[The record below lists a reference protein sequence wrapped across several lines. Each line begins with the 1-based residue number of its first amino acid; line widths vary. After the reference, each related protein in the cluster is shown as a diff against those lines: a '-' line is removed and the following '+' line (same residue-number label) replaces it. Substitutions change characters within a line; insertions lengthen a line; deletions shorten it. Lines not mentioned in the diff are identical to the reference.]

1 MWRSMV
7 YEPEQ
12 PRPPVGAIVI
22 GVCLAVLLGPSLL
35 VWIIRGAGF
44 AAQCVPGPQ
53 LCDGMTLGGGLHD
66 ALALAW
72 VVGTDVVLLI
82 ALATIAAVAC
92 FATRRPL
99 SGGLSLL
106 FLPILPSLLPMLA
119 VYVSRYD
126 GCSINPDGIGT
137 CVLWG
142 MAMGRAFHTAATV
155 PDLIYGL
162 VPYSFAIA
170 LMVGTIGWFLARP
183 KPLPPPHATARIRR
197 FDEGF

>member
-1 MWRSMV
+1 MG
-7 YEPEQ
+7 YENEQ
-12 PRPPVGAIVI
+12 SRPPVAALLI
-22 GVCLAVLLGPSLL
+22 GLCLAVLLGPSLL

-53 LCDGMTLGGGLHD
+53 LCRGMTLGGGLHD

-72 VVGTDVVLLI
+72 TVGTDLVLLI
-82 ALATIAAVAC
+82 VLATMTAVAC

-99 SGGLSLL
+99 AGGLSLL

-126 GCSINPDGIGT
+126 GCDINPDGIGN

-142 MAMGRAFHTAATV
+142 MPMGRTFHTAATV
-155 PDLIYGL
+155 PDLIYGF

-170 LMVGTIGWFLARP
+170 LMVGVIGWFVTRP
-183 KPLPPPHATARIRR
+183 KPTPPPHATARIRR
-197 FDEGF
+197 FSDDV